1 MLDERIELAV
11 LRAVLTCYSGKKDCP
26 VLLLLSRVAVLIKFV
41 LPDKMYRYIGK
52 GRRIGANTL
61 Q

>member
-41 LPDKMYRYIGK
+41 LPNKMYIGK
-52 GRRIGANTL
+52 GRRIEANTL